1 MATPPSTPPRDSADK
16 SVGELV
22 FDVSERTTTLV
33 REEIELAK
41 AEITER
47 MTKLARGAVIG
58 AAASF
63 FVVGALILLLH
74 GFAWFAFWAIPFP
87 NDQIFWGFW
96 TVSAV
101 LFLLGGLAGY
111 LAARAFKA
119 GSPPAPQMAID
130 EAKLIRETVQSP
142 HPEQTV

>member
-1 MATPPSTPPRDSADK
+1 MAGTTDNTNIAQAIQ
-16 SVGELV
+16 E
-22 FDVSERTTTLV
+22 VSEKAQILV

-101 LFLLGGLAGY
+101 LFLLGAIAGY

-119 GSPPAPQMAID
+119 GSPPSPQMAID

-142 HPEQTV
+142 HPEQTL

>member
-1 MATPPSTPPRDSADK
+1 MAGTTENTNIAQAIQ
-16 SVGELV
+16 E
-22 FDVSERTTTLV
+22 VSEKAQVLV

-96 TVSAV
+96 VVSAV
-101 LFLLGGLAGY
+101 LFVLGGMAGY

-119 GSPPAPQMAID
+119 GAPPAPQMAID
-130 EAKLIRETVQSP
+130 EARLIRETVQSP